1 MDWLYFFAV
10 DKSISKM
17 AVSTRAVV
25 PVSGRTAGGAPRGA
39 AGARAAAR
47 SGIFGVVLGLAA
59 CLSLAPAALAEE
71 KLDGAVVIEEGGRP
85 YTDLRR
91 ALLRIS
97 NMPSE
102 EQQRR
107 RLSADER
114 STLRREWRETM
125 RGGVYERKNAA
136 GSAQRRPA
144 TGPK

>member
-1 MDWLYFFAV
+1 MDWLYFFVV
-10 DKSISKM
+10 DKSISMM
-17 AVSTRAVV
+17 AVSSCAVV
-25 PVSGRTAGGAPRGA
+25 PVSDRTNGGSPRGGAGA
-39 AGARAAAR
+39 GAAAR
-47 SGIFGVVLGLAA
+47 SGIFGVVLGFAA

-71 KLDGAVVIEEGGRP
+71 KLDGTIVIEEGGRP

-125 RGGVYERKNAA
+125 RGGVYDRKNGA
-136 GSAQRRPA
+136 GSGQRRPA
-144 TGPK
+144 SGPK